1 MRPAVAIDVLA
12 ILKSEAF
19 NIGALYHD
27 AGAAESWKCRVRAV
41 ITRSLGDGHDLVGKL
56 DRNSYELG
64 VWTDRTTDLD
74 NQQAF
79 AEGVRRACGYIDA
92 AIFELQIDDEE
103 RLEVKDDGVATVSD
117 AADDPERA
125 RRVFVVHG
133 RNEAAR
139 KAMFDFLRALG
150 LAPIEWS
157 EALKMTGEAS
167 PYTGHAVEVALRDAQ
182 AIIVMLT
189 PDDIAYLRGE
199 YASGEDD
206 PEIEPLGQARPNV
219 LFEAGMAM
227 GHAPDRTVLVE
238 FGKSRPFSD
247 VAGRHAVR
255 MDGSPRRR
263 KELAERLQTA
273 KCAVNMAGDDWL
285 EAGDLTPPQPPGS
298 DLALGKRLPSS
309 GKPSGVRLDARFHSR
324 SNGGRLE
331 IINHGPEPVYDLDAR
346 FPEELQGFHVIDPG
360 FPVPKLPGGKSLM
373 LVCSLT
379 VPRNASYFNLVIT
392 GHTAAGDAVREEAF
406 IDLAG

>member
-12 ILKSEAF
+12 RLKSEAF
-19 NIGALYHD
+19 NIGGLYHD

-41 ITRSLGDGHDLVGKL
+41 IARSLGDGHDLVGKL

-74 NQQAF
+74 NQRAF

-103 RLEVKDDGVATVSD
+103 RLEVKDDGVATASD
-117 AADDPERA
+117 AAVDPERA

-206 PEIEPLGQARPNV
+206 PDIEPLGQARPNV

-273 KCAVNMAGDDWL
+273 KCVVNMAGDDWL
-285 EAGDLTPPQPPGS
+285 EAGDLTPPQSPGS
-298 DLALGKRLPSS
+298 GLPLGKRLPSS

-324 SNGGRLE
+324 SSGSRLE
-331 IINHGPEPVYDLDAR
+331 IINHGPEPVYDLDAE
-346 FPEELQGFHVIDPG
+346 FPEGLRGFHVIDG
-360 FPVPKLPGGKSLM
+360 IS
-373 LVCSLT
+373 CAQ
-379 VPRNASYFNLVIT
+379 ASR
-392 GHTAAGDAVREEAF
+392 G
-406 IDLAG
+406 

>member
-1 MRPAVAIDVLA
+1 VRPVAAIEMLA
-12 ILKSEAF
+12 DLKSEAADV
-19 NIGALYHD
+19 GALYHD
-27 AGAAESWKCRVRAV
+27 PGAAESWKGRVRSV

-64 VWTDRTTDLD
+64 VWTDTTTDLE
-74 NQQAF
+74 NQKAF
-79 AEGVRRACGYIDA
+79 ADGVRRACGFIDT
-92 AIFELQIDDEE
+92 AIFELKIDDEE
-103 RLEVKDDGVATVSD
+103 RLDVRDDEVPAASD
-117 AADDPERA
+117 TAADPERA
-125 RRVFVVHG
+125 RKVFVVHG

-139 KAMFDFLRALG
+139 KAMFEFLRAIG
-150 LAPIEWS
+150 LSPIEWS
-157 EALKMTGEAS
+157 EAVKMTGEAS
-167 PYTGHAVEVALRDAQ
+167 PYIGRVLDVALREAQ
-182 AIIVMLT
+182 AIVVMLT

-247 VAGRHAVR
+247 VAGRHALR
-255 MDGSPRRR
+255 LDGSPRRR
-263 KELAERLQTA
+263 KELADRLLTA

-298 DLALGKRLPSS
+298 GLPLGKRLPSS
-309 GKPSGVRLDARFHSR
+309 GKAPGVRLDARFHSR

-331 IINHGPEPVYDLDAR
+331 IINSGPEPVYDLDVE
-346 FPEELQGFHVIDPG
+346 FPEGLQGFRVVDPG

-379 VPRNASYFNLVIT
+379 MSRNASYFNLVMT

-406 IDLAG
+406 VDLAG